1 MFWISS
7 LFLELGLPET
17 EVGFLG
23 WRAILPGVQGDVFD
37 GEREKKSL
45 VGGRYLTLTLGG
57 KASHS
62 MSLFLLARFVN
73 VKTVAGNSMGAMETS
88 A

>member
-1 MFWISS
+1 MV
-7 LFLELGLPET
+7 FLAG
-17 EVGFLG
+17 V
-23 WRAILPGVQGDVFD
+23 RLPGVQGDVFD